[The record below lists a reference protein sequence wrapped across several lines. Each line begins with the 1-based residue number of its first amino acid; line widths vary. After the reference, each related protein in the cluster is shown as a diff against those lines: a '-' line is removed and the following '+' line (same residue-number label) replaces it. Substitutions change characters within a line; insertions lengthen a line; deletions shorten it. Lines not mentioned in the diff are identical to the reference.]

1 MSARCLG
8 LLLASAWFAGVIV
21 AQKPPEHIPFAPSKD
36 GLWRISGSTGS
47 ADQHEFIL
55 DTGAGITVLSQSLV
69 IKLGGKP
76 AGQYTGFRMTGERL
90 DLQLYTIPELRIG
103 PVVRKQALIA
113 GWDGLDNLHIDGM
126 TLHLDGIVALDVFRD
141 QPVTLDFEQHQLIFE
156 TPASLAQRRRTETTV
171 PALLDDE
178 RGLSF
183 TLFAPFL
190 VGSHPAECEV
200 DTGSQG
206 YVIHLRYMDMLGLKK
221 EDEAVKKLES
231 TSILG
236 TKEVR
241 YQATSAIS
249 LEGVSTDGLRSVPV
263 LFENLIYDCNVG
275 TDYWAHRAVT
285 FDIPRKSLIVSG
297 K

>member
-1 MSARCLG
+1 MSVRCLG
-8 LLLASAWFAGVIV
+8 LLLATAWFAGVIV
-21 AQKPPEHIPFAPSKD
+21 AQRPPERIPFAPASD

-47 ADQHEFIL
+47 ADPHEFIL
-55 DTGAGITVLSQSLV
+55 DTGAGITVLSQRLV
-69 IKLGGKP
+69 VKLGGKP

-103 PVVRKQALIA
+103 PIVRKQVLVA
-113 GWDGLDNLHIDGM
+113 GWAGLDNLPIDGT
-126 TLHLDGIVALDVFRD
+126 TLHLEGIVALDFFRD
-141 QPVTLDFEQHQLIFE
+141 QPVTLDFEHHQLLFE
-156 TPASLAQRRRTETTV
+156 TPDSLAQRRRTETTV

-200 DTGSQG
+200 DTGSQM
-206 YVIHLRYMDMLGLKK
+206 YVVNLRYMDMLGMQK
-221 EDEAVKKLES
+221 ESEAVKKLEH

-241 YQATSAIS
+241 YQATSSIA
-249 LEGVSTDGLRSVPV
+249 LEGLPASGLQNVPV
-263 LFENLIYDCNVG
+263 LFEDLIYDCNVG
-275 TDYWAHRAVT
+275 TEYWAHRAVT
-285 FDIPRKSLIVSG
+285 FDIPHKSLIVSG